1 MLSIIHLIDL
11 DEYMYITQ
19 ETLEETIEALKVLN
33 IAHEVYI
40 IEDKVYRITWFDYID
55 ENWNEI
61 WCTPEEY
68 EEKMALILEAEVE
81 YKVTEFN

>member
-1 MLSIIHLIDL
+1 MLSIIHLIDV
-11 DEYMYITQ
+11 DEYVYITE

-33 IAHEVYI
+33 IAYEVYI
-40 IEDKVYRITWFDYID
+40 IEDKVYRITWYDYID
-55 ENWNEI
+55 DAWQEI

-81 YKVTEFN
+81 YRVTEFN

>member
-1 MLSIIHLIDL
+1 MLSIIHLIDV
-11 DEYMYITQ
+11 DEYIYITQ

-33 IAHEVYI
+33 LAYEVYI
-40 IEDKVYRITWFDYID
+40 IEDKVYRITWYDYID
-55 ENWNEI
+55 EEWNEI

-68 EEKMALILEAEVE
+68 EETLPKVIEAGVQ

>member
-19 ETLEETIEALKVLN
+19 ETLDETIEALKVLN

>member
-1 MLSIIHLIDL
+1 MLSIIHLIDV

-33 IAHEVYI
+33 IAYEVYI
-40 IEDKVYRITWFDYID
+40 TEEKVYRITWYNDID
-55 ENWNEI
+55 EDWYEI

-68 EEKMALILEAEVE
+68 EEKLALILEAEVE
-81 YKVTEFN
+81 YNVTEFN

>member
-40 IEDKVYRITWFDYID
+40 IENKVYRITWYDYID
-55 ENWNEI
+55 ENWCEI

-68 EEKMALILEAEVE
+68 EEKLALVLEAEVE

>member
-1 MLSIIHLIDL
+1 
-11 DEYMYITQ
+11 MYITQ

>member
-1 MLSIIHLIDL
+1 MLSIIHLIDV

-33 IAHEVYI
+33 IAYEVYI
-40 IEDKVYRITWFDYID
+40 IEDKVYRITWYDDID
-55 ENWNEI
+55 EEWNEI
-61 WCTPEEY
+61 WCTSEEY
-68 EEKMALILEAEVE
+68 EETLPKVIEAGVE